1 MDSYQNPRC
10 SIESIA
16 LDNIDNTIPETY
28 HLLTPSSENLRS
40 PRTAPPLGEP
50 QAKSR
55 ISILDILGFI
65 LSLTCLSIALICI
78 LKSSVAVRLGQTNQL
93 IVIGFLLSL
102 MGYCTTFQV
111 KKLLLT
117 YEARSGR
124 TTLQNLDAL
133 LTSGLIGAIGKN
145 VQIGYRILLLLLFAL
160 PLVSSVGYKTFTNG
174 SSRGDPYPVP
184 GSFGATGPPGIQ
196 NIGFGLSLF
205 VNARVPWFEDPGFQR
220 AYGFNMWVDSETT
233 TIMVDG
239 PLPGL
244 VDDLQSKLKT
254 GESTDLT
261 ADVSAIVCSHNDQL
275 SNSSSS
281 LNDTFYT
288 ELEKDTMPKVASKH
302 WITNQDYWVG
312 FMSPKRADFST
323 VWISWWSPSDNF
335 GSQVR
340 EYSLSRQKLTSTWR
354 ITPNSISL
362 INTTYTRSSQQDIV
376 EMDLLNNNVLA
387 VGSLFIV
394 PFTEFDWTFRFLL
407 RPYLDNTKYN
417 KFIKNDASLVA
428 SAVWSRIVALNGP
441 EVGENHRA
449 NLQYNT
455 TAIAQK
461 TRTTLRR
468 NWKLVFLL
476 ALNPIIIFV
485 ALISQAVNFYKA
497 PVGEGFGLISIL
509 AAAKADT
516 LHLLQ
521 GAGLSGKLSSEVKMR
536 FDVQPAR
543 HYKRFAQEFGKVEVV
558 FGEGGKSSELRI
570 GEVYS

>member
-1 MDSYQNPRC
+1 MDSYQNSRC

-16 LDNIDNTIPETY
+16 LDNRDNTIPETY
-28 HLLTPSSENLRS
+28 HLLTPSSDNLRS

-65 LSLTCLSIALICI
+65 LSLTCLATALVCV
-78 LKSSVAVRLGQTNQL
+78 LKPSVAVSLGQTNQL

-111 KKLLLT
+111 KQLLLA
-117 YEARSGR
+117 YEAQCGR

-133 LTSGLIGAIGKN
+133 LTSGLTGAIGKN
-145 VQIGYRILLLLLFAL
+145 IRTSYRISLLLLFAL
-160 PLVSSVGYKTFTNG
+160 PLVLSVGYKTFTNG
-174 SSRGDPYPVP
+174 SSRGDPYLVP

-205 VNARVPWFEDPGFQR
+205 VNATIPWFEDPGFQR
-220 AYGFNMWVDSETT
+220 AYGFNMWVDSDTT

-254 GESTDLT
+254 GESIDLT
-261 ADVSAIVCSHNDQL
+261 ADVSAFVCSHNYQL
-275 SNSSSS
+275 SNTSES
-281 LNDTFYT
+281 LNNTFYA
-288 ELEKDTMPKVASKH
+288 ELNKKTMPRVATKH

-312 FMSPKRADFST
+312 FMSPNRADFST
-323 VWISWWSPSDNF
+323 IWISWWFGTENF
-335 GSQVR
+335 GSHVQ
-340 EYSLSRQKLTSTWR
+340 EYSLSREKLTSTWR

-362 INTTYTRSSQQDIV
+362 INTTYTRSSQQDVV
-376 EMDLLNNNVLA
+376 EMDSLKDNVLA

-394 PFTEFDWTFRFLL
+394 PFTEFDSTFRYVI
-407 RPYLDNTKYN
+407 RPDLDNTKYN

-428 SAVWSRIVALNGP
+428 SAVWARIVALNGP
-441 EVGENHRA
+441 EVGDRHRP

-468 NWKLVFLL
+468 DWKLVFILT
-476 ALNPIIIFV
+476 LNPFIIFV
-485 ALISQAVNFYKA
+485 VLISQAVIFYKA
-497 PVGEGFGLISIL
+497 PIGEGFGLISIL
-509 AAAKADT
+509 AAAKSDT

-521 GAGLSGKLSSEVKMR
+521 GAGLSGKLSSEVKMH
-536 FDVQPAR
+536 FDVQPAK

-558 FGEGGKSSELRI
+558 FGEGGKSSELRT